1 MKKRLS
7 LALSFI
13 LVFSIVLTACGD
25 KQDFTIPYS
34 EYKLS
39 DYIKLGE
46 YKGLKMEKVDST
58 VTQEE
63 LDAEIKKRLEAAKE
77 DIEIKTGVVKQG
89 DIVNIDY
96 TGKVDDKKFDG
107 GSTKGANLT
116 IGSGQFIPG
125 FEEGLVGVN
134 VGDKKTIN
142 VTFPADYHESS
153 LSGKAAEFSV
163 KVNSIKQFKIP
174 ELTED
179 FAKKQGVD
187 NIEEYRTKVESE
199 LKKAKEK
206 SGEEAQV
213 GNLWEQIHE
222 KSEVKK
228 YPEKEL
234 KGAKADYIKNIE
246 KMAEQYGKT
255 YDEFLKMAN
264 MTEKDVK
271 KDAKKYAEATVK
283 SELILFAIAEKEGY
297 KISDKE
303 FNKELDSLVKS
314 QGFKSYDEMKKNSG
328 KDFDED
334 AFKKQIVMQLTVKK
348 IIDVIKENAVTA
360 Q

>member
-7 LALSFI
+7 LVLSLI
-13 LVFSIVLTACGD
+13 LVFSLILTACGD
-25 KQDFTIPYS
+25 KQDFTVPYS

-39 DYIKLGE
+39 DHIKLGE
-46 YKGLKMEKVDST
+46 YKGLEMQKVDTT
-58 VTQEE
+58 VTPDE
-63 LDAEIKKRLEAAKE
+63 LDVEISKRLELAKE
-77 DIEIKTGVVKQG
+77 AIEVKTGVVKQG
-89 DIVNIDY
+89 DVVNIDY
-96 TGKVDDKKFDG
+96 TGKVDGKEFDG
-107 GSTKGANLT
+107 GSAKGADLT

-125 FEEGLVGVN
+125 FEEGLIGVN
-134 VGDKKTIN
+134 VGDKKLVN

-163 KVNSIKQFKIP
+163 KVNSIKQYKIP
-174 ELTED
+174 ELNED

-187 NIEEYRTKVESE
+187 SVEEYKRKVKNE
-199 LKKAKEK
+199 LKKEKERT
-206 SGEEAQV
+206 GEEAQI
-213 GNLWEQIHE
+213 GALWEQIHA

-234 KGAKADYIKNIE
+234 KAAEADYIKNIE
-246 KMAEQYGKT
+246 KMAEQYGKS

-264 MTEKDVK
+264 LNEKDVK

-297 KISDKE
+297 KVSDKT
-303 FNKELDSLVKS
+303 FKKELDSMVKS
-314 QGFKSYDEMKKNSG
+314 QGFKSYDEMKKNAG
-328 KDFDED
+328 KDFDEE

-348 IIDVIKENAVTA
+348 IIDIIKENAVMTE
-360 Q
+360 